1 MLLAVLRGRTYAT
14 RRSTV
19 ALLWVT
25 LGRIALL
32 RVAVLAGGRT
42 VAGLLVTAF
51 DPSQNLSKT

>member
-1 MLLAVLRGRTYAT
+1 MLLAVLRRRTYAA

-19 ALLWVT
+19 ALLGVT

-42 VAGLLVTAF
+42 VAGLLVTVF
-51 DPSQNLSKT
+51 DPSQNPSTT